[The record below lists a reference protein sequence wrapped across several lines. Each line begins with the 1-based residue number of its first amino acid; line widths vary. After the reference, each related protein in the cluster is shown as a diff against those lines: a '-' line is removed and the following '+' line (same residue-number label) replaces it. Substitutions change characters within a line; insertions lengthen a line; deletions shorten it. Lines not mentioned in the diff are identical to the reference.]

1 MRLRVLLAAGLAIA
15 TAAGGLAGC
24 SLGSSAGEK
33 HLTAYFTK
41 TTAFYEQS
49 HVKLMGVDVGKIDK
63 ITIQGDRIRVDFHVD
78 AGVPVMRNV
87 AASIVPLNLVGER
100 NLVLSPAWTPG
111 QPQAGDGTVIPED
124 RTSVPVETDDALKAF
139 TNVANALDPA
149 KVKKSLGTAAKSF
162 AGNGDAFNL
171 ALQQTGDLT
180 SATAGQTDD
189 LLRVAQ
195 NINTLAGVVKGRE
208 QVLGTLI
215 QDFSTASRVF
225 ADEKGDIQDLVKGV
239 LALLNNGGDL
249 LNKYRGNLPGDLA
262 VLTRVALVLQG
273 DVASLGNLISALPKV
288 SSAFINAYDPQQRS
302 LVLRFALDA
311 FLRTWIR
318 ALTKNDG
325 TPCPL
330 PAPNSNCPWM
340 TKGGK

>member
-1 MRLRVLLAAGLAIA
+1 MRALAVVLALAFTLS
-15 TAAGGLAGC
+15 GC
-24 SLGSSAGEK
+24 SLVSPGGGSK
-33 HLTAYFTK
+33 HMTAYFAK

-49 HVKLMGVDVGKIDK
+49 HVKLMGVDVGKVDK
-63 ITIQGDRIRVDFHVD
+63 ITIQGDRVRVDFHVD
-78 AGVPVMRNV
+78 GDVPIVQNV
-87 AASIVPLNLVGER
+87 NAAIVPLNLVGER

-111 QPQAGDGTVIPED
+111 RPQAGDGTVIPEE

-171 ALQQTGDLT
+171 AVQQTGDLT
-180 SATAGQTDD
+180 HATAGQTDD
-189 LLRVAQ
+189 LLQVAE
-195 NINTLAGVVKGRE
+195 NLNTLAGVVKGRE

-215 QDFSTASRVF
+215 QDFGAASKVL
-225 ADEKGDIQDLVKGV
+225 ADEKHDIQDLITGI

-249 LNKYRGNLPGDLA
+249 LNKYKGNLPGDLA
-262 VLTRVALVLQG
+262 VLTRVALTLQG
-273 DVASLGNLISALPKV
+273 DVKSVGGLITALPKV
-288 SSAFINAYDPQQRS
+288 SSAFINGYDPQQRA
-302 LVLRFALDA
+302 LVLRFAGDA

-318 ALTKNDG
+318 ALTKNDN

-340 TKGGK
+340 SKGGR